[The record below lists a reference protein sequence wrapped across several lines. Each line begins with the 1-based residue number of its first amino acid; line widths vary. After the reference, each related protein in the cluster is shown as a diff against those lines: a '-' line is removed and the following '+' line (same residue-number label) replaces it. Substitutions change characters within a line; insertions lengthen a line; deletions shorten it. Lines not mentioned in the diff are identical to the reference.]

1 MRLSVAPYIPA
12 VVMSL
17 WAQLETQARPLH
29 AEEPAPHFLPVRY
42 AERIHE
48 PGYDVCPCGKLLTD
62 LRSKSM
68 HQAWCRTM
76 TRSRESE
83 RSLSLTRLLG
93 G

>member
-12 VVMSL
+12 VVLSL
-17 WAQLETQARPLH
+17 WTQREAQAPQLH
-29 AEEPAPHFLPVRY
+29 AEEPAPHFLPVRH

-68 HQAWCRTM
+68 HQPWCRTM
-76 TRSRESE
+76 TRSRESA
-83 RSLSLTRLLG
+83 RSLSLPRLLG